1 MHIAVSGEG
10 DLHTDIAGP
19 RGPTGPNGPKKH
31 RGRIRKE
38 NIKRMLCFGEKPTKQ
53 YNGYSSDANR

>member
-1 MHIAVSGEG
+1 MHVAVSGEG

-31 RGRIRKE
+31 RGKKKKRKH
-38 NIKRMLCFGEKPTKQ
+38 KTHALFWRT
-53 YNGYSSDANR
+53 ANEAIQWLLF

>member
-31 RGRIRKE
+31 RGKIRKE
-38 NIKRMLCFGEKPTKQ
+38 NI
-53 YNGYSSDANR
+53 

>member
-19 RGPTGPNGPKKH
+19 RGPTGPNGPKKQ
-31 RGRIRKE
+31 RVK
-38 NIKRMLCFGEKPTKQ
+38 
-53 YNGYSSDANR
+53 